1 MNTRDHDNSC
11 TLLAIHHMS
20 VHVHHNRE
28 LMSNDSELLPK
39 AASSDKIASRTGF
52 LHS

>member
-20 VHVHHNRE
+20 VHVHHNRA

-39 AASSDKIASRTGF
+39 VVACRGVTG
-52 LHS
+52 